1 MTTTCCT
8 PSATAPSAPATREP
22 ALRKPRYSSSG
33 TDQEFIIKVELPGVP
48 KDAVSIDF
56 DQNVL
61 TVQASRRDTAPDSW
75 KPLHRE
81 LSDLGYAL
89 RLRLNAPID
98 DAKLSAQFNDGVLT
112 VTLPIR
118 EAAKPRQIAVN

>member
-1 MTTTCCT
+1 
-8 PSATAPSAPATREP
+8 
-22 ALRKPRYSSSG
+22 LRKPRYSTSAS
-33 TDQEFIIKVELPGVP
+33 DQAYTIKVELPGVP
-48 KDAVSIDF
+48 KDAVTIGF

-61 TVQASRRDTAPDSW
+61 SVEAARREPVPSSW

-81 LSDLGYAL
+81 LNDLGYAL

-98 DAKLSAQFNDGVLT
+98 EDKLSAQFTDGVVT
-112 VTLPIR
+112 ITLPIR

>member
-1 MTTTCCT
+1 MTTCCT
-8 PSATAPSAPATREP
+8 PSTTAPSAPAANEQ
-22 ALRKPRYSSSG
+22 ALRKPRYSTSAS
-33 TDQEFIIKVELPGVP
+33 DQAYTIKVELPGVP
-48 KDAVSIDF
+48 KDAVTIGF

-61 TVQASRRDTAPDSW
+61 SVEAARREPVPSSW

-81 LSDLGYAL
+81 LNDLGYAL

-98 DAKLSAQFNDGVLT
+98 EDKLSAQFTDGVVT
-112 VTLPIR
+112 ITLPIR

>member
-1 MTTTCCT
+1 MTTCCT
-8 PSATAPSAPATREP
+8 PSTTAPSAPAANQQ
-22 ALRKPRYSSSG
+22 ALRKPRYSTSAS
-33 TDQEFIIKVELPGVP
+33 DQAYTIKVELPGVP
-48 KDAVSIDF
+48 KDAVTIGF

-61 TVQASRRDTAPDSW
+61 TLEAARREPVPSSW

-81 LSDLGYAL
+81 LNDLGYAL

-98 DAKLSAQFNDGVLT
+98 EDKLSAQFTDGVLI

>member
-1 MTTTCCT
+1 MTTCCT
-8 PSATAPSAPATREP
+8 PSTTVPSTAAANEQ
-22 ALRKPRYSSSG
+22 ALRKPRYSTSG
-33 TDQEFIIKVELPGVP
+33 TDQAYTIKVELPGVP
-48 KDAVSIDF
+48 KDAVTIGF

-61 TVQASRRDTAPDSW
+61 TIQAARRETAPGSW

-81 LSDLGYAL
+81 LNDLGYAL
-89 RLRLNAPID
+89 RLRLNAAID
-98 DAKLSAQFNDGVLT
+98 EDKLNAQFSDGVLI